1 MLEFLGVVGLVGLVL
16 FGLDF
21 VGSQGQISM
30 LGLVSQFF
38 IMIGVMAGLG
48 LLIVDRI
55 TVRQD
60 LILEQLAELK
70 RAQAELAATK
80 VASQS

>member
-70 RAQAELAATK
+70 RVQAELAATK

>member
-1 MLEFLGVVGLVGLVL
+1 
-16 FGLDF
+16 
-21 VGSQGQISM
+21 
-30 LGLVSQFF
+30 
-38 IMIGVMAGLG
+38 MIGVMAGLG